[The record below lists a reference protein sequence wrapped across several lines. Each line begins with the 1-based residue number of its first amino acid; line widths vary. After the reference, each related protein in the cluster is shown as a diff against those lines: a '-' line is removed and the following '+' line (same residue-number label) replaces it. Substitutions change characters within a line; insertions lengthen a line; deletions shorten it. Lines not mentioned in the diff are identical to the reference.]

1 MMKTRTQKFFQWK
14 SWRMY
19 PVVKRSPILHSKKS
33 KFRTSNT
40 IRKGSD
46 KIGTSSFFLSQ
57 SPDFLKPGL
66 CYVVKFLYFCNLKEL
81 LYDLCVILLKS
92 GKRFVN
98 GSGALVRCQ
107 KSRQSGIVVAW

>member
-19 PVVKRSPILHSKKS
+19 PVVERSPILHSKKS
-33 KFRTSNT
+33 KFRTSKT
-40 IRKGSD
+40 IRRGCFKM
-46 KIGTSSFFLSQ
+46 KAHLFFLSQ

-81 LYDLCVILLKS
+81 LYDL
-92 GKRFVN
+92 
-98 GSGALVRCQ
+98 
-107 KSRQSGIVVAW
+107 